1 MLTWEK
7 KMKRKRK
14 VKKEKGKITKD
25 MTFAEVV
32 SKYPEVTRVFL
43 RYGLSCAGCPIAM
56 QETIEQGAVAH
67 GLDVNKLIEEL
78 NEAVKAKKK

>member
-14 VKKEKGKITKD
+14 VKKQKGKITKD

-32 SKYPEVTRVFL
+32 SKYPKVTKVFL
-43 RYGLSCAGCPIAM
+43 RYEMHCIGCPIAM
-56 QETIEQGAVAH
+56 QETIAQGAVAH
-67 GLDVNKLIEEL
+67 GIDVNKLVEEL
-78 NEAVKAKKK
+78 NKAVKAKKK